1 MLTNRGNR
9 RIALVAALAA
19 VATSAGCAQLMPQ
32 SQQQPAP
39 TVTVTQPAPEQ
50 PATSEQESSA
60 QTSED
65 SGDTVGD
72 ATATRTEEPE
82 AEDGLACGA
91 RGLRMQLY
99 PIGPSADTWTNLQVT
114 NVTEQMCQVRGYG
127 GLQLL
132 DYQGNALTTEI
143 NRTQANPP
151 TLTLQPGE
159 SAAMRLDWDVQQSPC
174 VDSTKLQFTPPGDNH
189 TITAEWYGAV
199 CRNGLFD
206 AEAFRKVDN
215 GG

>member
-9 RIALVAALAA
+9 RIAVVAALAA

-50 PATSEQESSA
+50 PTTSEQASG

-65 SGDTVGD
+65 SESVGD

-99 PIGPSADTWTNLQVT
+99 PIGPGSDSWTNLQVT

-132 DYQGNALTTEI
+132 DYQGNALPTEI

-159 SAAMRLDWDVQQSPC
+159 SAAMRLSWETGRSPC
-174 VDSTKLQFTPPGDNH
+174 VDSEKLQFTPPGDNH